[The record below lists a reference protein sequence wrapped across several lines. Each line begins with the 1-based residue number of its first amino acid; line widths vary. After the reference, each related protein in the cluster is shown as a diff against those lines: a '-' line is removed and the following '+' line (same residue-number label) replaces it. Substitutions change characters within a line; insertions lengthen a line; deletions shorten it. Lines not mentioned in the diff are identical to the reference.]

1 MNEEWKDWTKTNLER
16 GCAPEE
22 VKSILQNNG
31 FKNNEIKGAMGA
43 RYPGGSEKYSRSLSS
58 RMGSGKSNN
67 NAEDAENVDGKNL
80 SDEEYKAL
88 TEIAI
93 TKHPDT
99 VRYESDEL
107 QLYTLEG
114 FLSSA
119 DCKALI
125 RQIDANL
132 RPSTIT
138 SGEDT
143 YGVRTSSTCDLGLVP
158 HQRIDKVDKKI
169 AETLGINIAWSET
182 IQGQK
187 YEVSQEFKAH
197 TDYFTPNTKE
207 YAEFA
212 ADQGQRTW
220 TFMIYLNDTPKG
232 GETNFVNI
240 DKAFSPKK
248 GMAVIWNNLL
258 ADGSTNEA
266 TMHHGCPVIEG
277 TKYIVTKW
285 FRDKGEGDMYFKQ

>member
-22 VKSILQNNG
+22 VKSILISNG
-31 FKNNEIKGAMGA
+31 FKSNVIKAVMGA
-43 RYPGGSEKYSRSLSS
+43 KYPSSSLSES
-58 RMGSGKSNN
+58 PDSNPN
-67 NAEDAENVDGKNL
+67 NQNHISNAGGERNL
-80 SDEEYKAL
+80 SNKAYKAL
-88 TEIAI
+88 TQIAI
-93 TKHPDT
+93 TKHPK
-99 VRYESDEL
+99 VSRYESDDI
-107 QLYTLEG
+107 QLYTLEN
-114 FLSSA
+114 FLSSS
-119 DCKALI
+119 DCKTLI

-138 SGEDT
+138 SGEDNS
-143 YGVRTSSTCDLGLVP
+143 GVRTSSTCDLGLVD
-158 HQRIDKVDKKI
+158 HLTIQKIDKKI
-169 AETLGINIAWSET
+169 AKTLGVNIAWSET

-197 TDYFTPNTKE
+197 TDYFQPNSKE

-220 TFMIYLNDTPKG
+220 TFMIYLNDTPQG
-232 GETNFVNI
+232 GATNFVNI

-258 ADGSTNEA
+258 EDGSPNPA
-266 TMHHGCPVIEG
+266 TMHHGCPVEKG

-285 FRDKGEGDMYFKQ
+285 FRDKGKGKMYFE